1 MSLQKENTM
10 GTYTVG
16 VYVTY
21 FGTKTVEA
29 NSEEE
34 ALDAVIEITSLNCTD
49 PSTVEALFGPLI
61 TSVL

>member
-1 MSLQKENTM
+1 MER
-10 GTYTVG
+10 YTVG

-34 ALDAVIEITSLNCTD
+34 ALDAVIEEDD
-49 PSTVEALFGPLI
+49 PHGIATAVSDI
-61 TSVL
+61 DYNIQ

>member
-34 ALDAVIEITSLNCTD
+34 ALDAVIEEDD
-49 PSTVEALFGPLI
+49 PHGIANA
-61 TSVL
+61 VLDIDYNIQ

>member
-1 MSLQKENTM
+1 MKK
-10 GTYTVG
+10 YTVG

-34 ALDAVIEITSLNCTD
+34 ALDAVIEEDD
-49 PSTVEALFGPLI
+49 PHGIADA
-61 TSVL
+61 VLDIEHDIQ